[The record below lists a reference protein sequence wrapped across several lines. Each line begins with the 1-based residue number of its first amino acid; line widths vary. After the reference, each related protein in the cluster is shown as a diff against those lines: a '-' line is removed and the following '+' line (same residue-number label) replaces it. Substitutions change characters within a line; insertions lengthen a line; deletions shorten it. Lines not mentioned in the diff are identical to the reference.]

1 MGVFQK
7 IIGDPNERVIK
18 DLQLTVN
25 LINEWGPRVVNKTP
39 EELRQRTQ
47 EFKEEYQAIAKDK
60 GIKAADNYLDEILP
74 EAFAMVREASNRTL
88 GQRPVSYTHL
98 RAHETPEHLVCRLLL
113 EKKKQTSHKH
123 D

>member
-25 LINEWGPRVVNKTP
+25 LINEWGPRVVDKTP

-47 EFKEEYQAIAKDK
+47 EFKEEYQAIARQGDQ
-60 GIKAADNYLDEILP
+60 GGRQL
-74 EAFAMVREASNRTL
+74 FR
-88 GQRPVSYTHL
+88 
-98 RAHETPEHLVCRLLL
+98 
-113 EKKKQTSHKH
+113 
-123 D
+123 

>member
-25 LINEWGPRVVNKTP
+25 LINEWGPRVVDKTP

-88 GQRPVSYTHL
+88 GQRHFDVQLIGGIILHRGEIAEMKLARGKP
-98 RAHETPEHLVCRLLL
+98 
-113 EKKKQTSHKH
+113 
-123 D
+123 